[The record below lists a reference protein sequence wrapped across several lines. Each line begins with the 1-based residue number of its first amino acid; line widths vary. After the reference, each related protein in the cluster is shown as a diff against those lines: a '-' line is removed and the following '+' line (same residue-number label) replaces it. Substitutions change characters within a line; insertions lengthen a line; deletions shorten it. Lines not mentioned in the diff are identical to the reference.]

1 MKISMLTADLERG
14 ASLNQDDAGVRGQLI
29 ATARSAVSWVR
40 RLLCRLRGHEMTMRF
55 EPNRLSL
62 HCLECGACTQGWI
75 IDVRPE
81 FRRPRAPVVRVHRRD
96 GGGPSRRPAQ
106 GEGLGGPRR
115 VA

>member
-1 MKISMLTADLERG
+1 MLTADFERS
-14 ASLNQDDAGVRGQLI
+14 APLKQDDSAGVRGQLI
-29 ATARSAVSWVR
+29 ALARSAVSWLR

-62 HCLECGACTQGWI
+62 HCLECGAGTPGWI
-75 IDVRPE
+75 IEVRPE

-96 GGGPSRRPAQ
+96 ADGPPRRPAQ
-106 GEGLGGPRR
+106 DERPGGARR